1 MNNGDVIEVGD
12 SVIPLLPPEDSDPDW
27 KHILN
32 YAIITGRFGPGPF
45 EITGIDRVE
54 SIDLRTNEIVEVRI
68 YIWVQLDPARKPL
81 RLNPAYFELVKRV
94 APELPVDFDQVPD
107 EIIPELKSFVG
118 EE

>member
-1 MNNGDVIEVGD
+1 MKDGDVIEVGD
-12 SVIPLLPPEDSDPDW
+12 SVIPLLPPEDNPDW

-45 EITGIDRVE
+45 KITGIDRVE
-54 SIDLRTNEIVEVRI
+54 IVHAVTEELLEERI
-68 YIWVQLDPARKPL
+68 YIWVQLDPTRPSL
-81 RLNPAYFELVKRV
+81 RLNPFYFELVKRV
-94 APELPVDFDQVPD
+94 APSLPVDFDQVPD

>member
-12 SVIPLLPPEDSDPDW
+12 SVIPLLPPEDDSDW

-45 EITGIDRVE
+45 KITGIDKVETVRVDTE
-54 SIDLRTNEIVEVRI
+54 EVLEERI
-68 YIWVQLDPARKPL
+68 YIWVQLDPKRESV
-81 RLNPAYFELVKRV
+81 RLNPSFFELVKRV
-94 APELPVDFDQVPD
+94 APEIPVDFDQVPD

>member
-12 SVIPLLPPEDSDPDW
+12 SVIPSLPPEDSDPDW
-27 KHILN
+27 EHILTC
-32 YAIITGRFGPGPF
+32 AVVTVRFGPGPF
-45 EITGIDRVE
+45 LITGIDKVETVRV
-54 SIDLRTNEIVEVRI
+54 DTNEVLEERI
-68 YIWVQLDPARKPL
+68 YIWVLLDPARKPL
-81 RLNPAYFELVKRV
+81 RLNPAFFELVKRV

>member
-27 KHILN
+27 KHILT
-32 YAIITGRFGPGPF
+32 YAVVTGRFGPGPF
-45 EITGIDRVE
+45 LITGIDKVETVRV
-54 SIDLRTNEIVEVRI
+54 DTNEVLEERI
-68 YIWVQLDPARKPL
+68 YIWVKLDPALKPL
-81 RLNPAYFELVKRV
+81 LLNPAYFELVKRV